1 MAHSSVGRTL
11 PLQGRGPRFKS
22 ECANMSNVQTIKSV
36 AQDAKKW
43 ASKKVNGSDR
53 KYRG

>member
-11 PLQGRGPRFKS
+11 ALQARGPRFES
-22 ECANMSNVQTIKSV
+22 ECANMSKTDTIKLV